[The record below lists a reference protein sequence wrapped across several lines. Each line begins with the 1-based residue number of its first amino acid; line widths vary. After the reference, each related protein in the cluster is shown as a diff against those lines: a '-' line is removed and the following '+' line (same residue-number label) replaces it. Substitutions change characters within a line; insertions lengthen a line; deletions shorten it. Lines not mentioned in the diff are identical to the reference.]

1 MTRSYEEFDYSG
13 DIGIEVWGSDM
24 SDVLKNATMGL
35 FSLMCQ
41 TGVRETV
48 ERRIEVSSTS
58 PEDLLVDWL
67 GEVISTGGAHGEIY
81 AAVEIVHVGEWH
93 AEGILRGEPVDAGR
107 HDLRFDVKA
116 ATYHGLAVEKREDGY
131 YGRVIFDL

>member
-1 MTRSYEEFDYSG
+1 
-13 DIGIEVWGSDM
+13 
-24 SDVLKNATMGL
+24 MGL
-35 FSLMCQ
+35 FSLMCR

-48 ERRIEVSSTS
+48 ARRIAVSSTS

-93 AEGILRGEPVDAGR
+93 AEAFSGENRWMRNGTTSVS
-107 HDLRFDVKA
+107 
-116 ATYHGLAVEKREDGY
+116 T
-131 YGRVIFDL
+131 